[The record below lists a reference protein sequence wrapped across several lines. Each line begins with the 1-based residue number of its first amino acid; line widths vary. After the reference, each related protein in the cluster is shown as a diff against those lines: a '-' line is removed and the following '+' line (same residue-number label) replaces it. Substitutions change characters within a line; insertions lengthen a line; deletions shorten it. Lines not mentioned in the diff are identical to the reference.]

1 MTNQIK
7 EKESPL
13 IVKMLNEPKPIPRR
27 VPDYMR
33 KKGGAWY
40 WTGAMVTVAFLYE
53 VITGLVILMY
63 YQPSQAYTS
72 TENFVNN
79 VPFGSLI
86 LTTHLY
92 GAYMMIVLVY
102 VHLLRNLFV
111 AAYKKPRMM
120 QWITGIILLA
130 LTVGIGFFGYSMSGD
145 VLSADAT
152 DVGVGIARGIPFLG
166 NYLAL
171 IFFGDGTPTSL
182 FHRMLGWHVVLAAGI
197 GVLFLGHFI
206 MAEYNSIMPSHKDAN
221 YRAPAIDE
229 EKPEYKPWYPHNLLY
244 MLELGTLT
252 LAVILIVTS
261 VIAALGNSVP
271 ALFSPFPQVAPSSP
285 LAQNVPAY
293 PPWFLLFV
301 YKAVDF
307 SFMAGPGPF
316 YATLIFAGI
325 PVLYLLLIPF
335 LDKSP
340 SLKLTERPMT
350 LAMGILGVIFF
361 ISLSAW
367 GALTPG
373 VAIPDLEVALFFAI
387 PILTVI
393 PLVYF
398 LVRNYTKTGLD
409 ATHFTQLALALSFL
423 GISAFGLG
431 MLLDALIR
439 TSNGVYYV
447 PTVLMTMVVSLLVT
461 LVAYTIWH
469 SKHEAE
475 KKAVRPISRRV
486 RNTIGGAFTLGGFI
500 IITVIT
506 PFSATSV
513 FQESLFGIGLGIVFL
528 IAAANLKLY
537 RSVALG
543 E

>member
-1 MTNQIK
+1 MSEKTQK
-7 EKESPL
+7 ETP
-13 IVKMLNEPKPIPRR
+13 IIIKMLNEPRPIPRR

-40 WTGAMVTVAFLYE
+40 WTGAMVMVAFLYE

-72 TENFVNN
+72 TENFVNS

-120 QWITGIILLA
+120 QWLTGVLLLA

-152 DVGVGIARGIPFLG
+152 DVGTGIARGIPFIG
-166 NYLAL
+166 NYLSL
-171 IFFGDGTPTSL
+171 IFFGDGTPISL
-182 FHRMLGWHVVLAAGI
+182 FHRMLGWHIVLAAGI
-197 GVLFLGHFI
+197 GILFLGHFI
-206 MAEYNSIMPSHKDAN
+206 MAEYNSIMPSHREAN
-221 YRAPAIDE
+221 YKAPAIDE

-244 MLELGTLT
+244 MLEIGMLT
-252 LAVILIVTS
+252 LAAILIITS
-261 VIAALGNSVP
+261 VVAALGSAVP
-271 ALFSPFPQVAPSSP
+271 ALFSPFPQVSPSSP

-325 PVLYLLLIPF
+325 PVMYLLLLPY
-335 LDKSP
+335 LDRSP
-340 SLKLTERPMT
+340 SLKLTDRPIT
-350 LAMGILGVIFF
+350 FGLAILGVIFF

-373 VAIPDLEVALFFAI
+373 VAIPTPQVLAFFLF
-387 PILTVI
+387 PILTVL
-393 PLVYF
+393 PLVYY
-398 LVRNYTKTGLD
+398 LSRNYQKSGMD
-409 ATHFTQLALALSFL
+409 ARHFTQLALSLSFL
-423 GISAFGLG
+423 GLSGFGLG
-431 MLLDALIR
+431 MLIDALVR
-439 TSNGVYYV
+439 TRNPVYYIPSV
-447 PTVLMTMVVSLLVT
+447 VMAMVVALLVT
-461 LVAYTIWH
+461 LVAYTIWD
-469 SKHEAE
+469 SKHAAE
-475 KKAVRPISRRV
+475 RKASRPISRRM
-486 RNTIGGAFTLGGFI
+486 RNTLGGAFTLGAFI
-500 IITVIT
+500 IVTVIQ
-506 PFSATSV
+506 PFSATST
-513 FQESLFGIGLGIVFL
+513 FQEALFGIGIGVVFL

-537 RSVALG
+537 RSVVL
-543 E
+543 EE

>member
-1 MTNQIK
+1 MSDKLNP
-7 EKESPL
+7 EKSML
-13 IVKMLNEPKPIPRR
+13 VKMLNEPKPIPRR

-33 KKGGAWY
+33 RKGGAWY

-92 GAYMMIVLVY
+92 GAYIMIVLVY

-120 QWITGIILLA
+120 QWLTGIILLA
-130 LTVGIGFFGYSMSGD
+130 MTVGIGFFGYSMSGD

-152 DVGVGIARGIPFLG
+152 DVGTGIARGIPFIG
-166 NYLAL
+166 NYLSL

-182 FHRMLGWHVVLAAGI
+182 FHRMLGWHIVLAAGI
-197 GVLFLGHFI
+197 GILFLGHFI
-206 MAEYNSIMPSHKDAN
+206 MAEYNSIMPSHKEAN
-221 YRAPAIDE
+221 YVAPAIDE

-244 MLELGTLT
+244 MLQIGMFTLS
-252 LAVILIVTS
+252 AILIITS
-261 VIAALGNSVP
+261 VIAALGSAVP

-285 LAQNVPAY
+285 LASSVPAY

-325 PVLYLLLIPF
+325 PVLYLLALPF

-340 SLKLTERPMT
+340 SLKLVDRPIT
-350 LAMGILGVIFF
+350 LAMAILGLFF
-361 ISLSAW
+361 FVALSAW

-373 VAIPDLEVALFFAI
+373 IAIPDVQVALFFLV
-387 PILTVI
+387 PIITVV
-393 PLVYF
+393 PLVNYLAKNYNRTGMDGVHF
-398 LVRNYTKTGLD
+398 SLLSITLV
-409 ATHFTQLALALSFL
+409 FLALTAL
-423 GISAFGLG
+423 GVG
-431 MLLDALIR
+431 MVFDALIS
-439 TSNGVYYV
+439 TGSGVYYV
-447 PTVLMTMVVSLLVT
+447 PSVLLAVIMALLVT
-461 LVAYTIWH
+461 VAYYIIWH
-469 SKHEAE
+469 SRNGDQI
-475 KKAVRPISRRV
+475 KKPKPISRKM
-486 RNTIGGAFTLGGFI
+486 RNAIGGGFTLGAFI
-500 IITVIT
+500 IITVIE
-506 PFSATSV
+506 PFSVTSV
-513 FQESLFGIGLGIVFL
+513 FQESLFGIGLGVVFL
-528 IAAANLKLY
+528 IVAANLKLY

>member
-1 MTNQIK
+1 MTSQNK
-7 EKESPL
+7 KPENPL
-13 IVKMLNEPKPIPRR
+13 IQMLNEPRPIPRR

-33 KKGGAWY
+33 RKGGAWY

-63 YQPSQAYTS
+63 YQPSAAYTS

-111 AAYKKPRMM
+111 AAYKKPRMI
-120 QWITGIILLA
+120 QWLTGILLLA
-130 LTVGIGFFGYSMSGD
+130 MTVGIGFFGYSMSGD

-152 DVGVGIARGIPFLG
+152 DVGTGIARGIPFIG

-171 IFFGDGTPTSL
+171 IFFGDGTPASL
-182 FHRMLGWHVVLAAGI
+182 FHRMLGWHVVLAAGV

-206 MAEYNSIMPSHKDAN
+206 MAEYNSIMPSHKEAN

-244 MLELGTLT
+244 MLEIGMITM
-252 LAVILIVTS
+252 AAIMIITS
-261 VIAALGNSVP
+261 VAAALGSAVP

-285 LAQNVPAY
+285 LANSVPAY

-316 YATLIFAGI
+316 WATVVFAGA
-325 PVLYLLLIPF
+325 PVIYLLLLPV

-340 SLKLTERPMT
+340 SLKLTDRPIT
-350 LAMGILGVIFF
+350 FAMGILGVIFF
-361 ISLSAW
+361 IALSTW

-373 VAIPDLEVALFFAI
+373 VAISTPEVLAFFII
-387 PILTVI
+387 PIVVVI
-393 PLVYF
+393 PLVTF
-398 LVRNYTKTGLD
+398 LSRNYQRTGMD
-409 ATHFTQLALALSFL
+409 AMHFAQMALSLSFL
-423 GISAFGLG
+423 GLSAFGLG
-431 MLLDALIR
+431 MLLDAMIR
-439 TSNGVYYV
+439 TGSGVYYV
-447 PTVLMTMVVSLLVT
+447 PVVIMAVIVALIST
-461 LVAYTIWH
+461 LVAYTYWH

-475 KKAVRPISRRV
+475 KKQARPLSRMA
-486 RNTIGGAFTLGGFI
+486 RNTLGGAFTLGGFI
-500 IITVIT
+500 LVTVIE

-537 RSVALG
+537 RSTALG

>member
-1 MTNQIK
+1 MNDKNKI
-7 EKESPL
+7 ENSL
-13 IVKMLNEPKPIPRR
+13 MVKMLNEPRPIPRR

-120 QWITGIILLA
+120 QWLTGIILLA

-152 DVGVGIARGIPFLG
+152 DVGTGIARGIPFIG
-166 NYLAL
+166 NYLSL

-182 FHRMLGWHVVLAAGI
+182 FHRMLGWHIVLAAGI
-197 GVLFLGHFI
+197 GILFMGHFL

-221 YRAPAIDE
+221 YVAPAIDE
-229 EKPEYKPWYPHNLLY
+229 EKPQYKPWYPHNLLY
-244 MLELGTLT
+244 MLQIGMVTIS
-252 LAVILIVTS
+252 AILIITS
-261 VIAALGNSVP
+261 VLAALGSAVP
-271 ALFSPFPQVAPSSP
+271 ALFSPFPQVSPSSP
-285 LAQNVPAY
+285 LASGVPAY

-325 PVLYLLLIPF
+325 PVFYLLLLPF
-335 LDKSP
+335 LDTSP
-340 SLKLTERPMT
+340 SLKLVDRPIT
-350 LAMGILGVIFF
+350 LAMAILGIFF
-361 ISLSAW
+361 FVALSAW

-373 VAIPDLEVALFFAI
+373 VAIPDAQVAAFFFL
-387 PILTVI
+387 PILVVI
-393 PLVYF
+393 PLVYY
-398 LVRNYTKTGLD
+398 LAKNYTRTGLD
-409 ATHFTQLALALSFL
+409 GTHFSVLSITLVFLALS
-423 GISAFGLG
+423 ALG
-431 MLLDALIR
+431 MGMVLDALIN
-439 TSNGVYYV
+439 TGSGVYYV
-447 PTVLMTMVVSLLVT
+447 PSVLLAVVIALLVT
-461 LVAYTIWH
+461 TMYYTIWH
-469 SKHEAE
+469 SKNGHLI
-475 KKAVRPISRRV
+475 KTSKPLSRRT
-486 RNTIGGAFTLGGFI
+486 RNALGGGFTLGAFI
-500 IITVIT
+500 IMTVIE
-506 PFSATSV
+506 PFSVTSA
-513 FQESLFGIGLGIVFL
+513 FQEALFGIGLGIVFL
-528 IAAANLKLY
+528 IAAANLRLY

>member
-1 MTNQIK
+1 MSEKNN
-7 EKESPL
+7 KESSL
-13 IVKMLNEPKPIPRR
+13 MVKMLNEPRPIPRR

-40 WTGAMVTVAFLYE
+40 WTGAMVMVAFLYE
-53 VITGLVILMY
+53 VITGLIILMY

-86 LTTHLY
+86 MTTHLY

-102 VHLLRNLFV
+102 VHLLRNMLV

-120 QWITGIILLA
+120 QWLTGILLLA
-130 LTVGIGFFGYSMSGD
+130 LTVGISFFGYSMSGD

-152 DVGVGIARGIPFLG
+152 DVGTGIARGIPMIG
-166 NYLAL
+166 NYLSL
-171 IFFGDGTPTSL
+171 IFFGDGTPSSL
-182 FHRMLGWHVVLAAGI
+182 FHRMLGWHIVLAASI
-197 GVLFLGHFI
+197 GVLFMGHFI
-206 MAEYNSIMPSHKDAN
+206 MAEYNSIMPSHRQAN

-244 MLELGTLT
+244 MLQIGMLT
-252 LAVILIVTS
+252 LAAILIITS
-261 VIAALGNSVP
+261 VIAALGSSVP

-285 LAQNVPAY
+285 LAQSVPAY

-307 SFMAGPGPF
+307 SFMAAPGPF
-316 YATLIFAGI
+316 YATLVFAGI
-325 PVLYLLLIPF
+325 PVAYLLLVPY
-335 LDKSP
+335 LDRSP
-340 SLKLTERPMT
+340 SLKLTERPLT
-350 LAMGILGVIFF
+350 FAMSILGIIFF
-361 ISLSAW
+361 VGLSAW
-367 GALTPG
+367 GGLTPG
-373 VAIPDLEVALFFAI
+373 VAIPDIQVLLFFLV
-387 PILTVI
+387 PIAVVV
-393 PLVYF
+393 PLVHY
-398 LVRNYTKTGLD
+398 LTRNYTKSGLD
-409 ATHFTQLALALSFL
+409 EVHFTQLAIALSLL
-423 GISAFGLG
+423 GLSAFGLG
-431 MLLDALIR
+431 MLADALVR
-439 TSNGVYYV
+439 SGSGSYYV
-447 PTVLMTMVVSLLVT
+447 PTVIMSMVVALLVT
-461 LVAYTIWH
+461 YVSYVIWH
-469 SKHEAE
+469 SRHGVE
-475 KKAVRPISRRV
+475 KKKPTPLSRRT

-500 IITVIT
+500 IMTVIE